1 MLIII
6 VITIV
11 MKTRKYFFIINF
23 DNQKMG
29 IKTLNVTETEIRIRL
44 DFTSGNW

>member
-1 MLIII
+1 MLITI

-23 DNQKMG
+23 DNQKWAS
-29 IKTLNVTETEIRIRL
+29 KP
-44 DFTSGNW
+44 